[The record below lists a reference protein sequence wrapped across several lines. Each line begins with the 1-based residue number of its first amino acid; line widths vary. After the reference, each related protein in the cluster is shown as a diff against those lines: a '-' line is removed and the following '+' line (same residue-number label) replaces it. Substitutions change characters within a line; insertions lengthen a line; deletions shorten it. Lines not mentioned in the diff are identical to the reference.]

1 MQLTSNVGL
10 ITIREL
16 LRDPQ
21 YRAYFVKVPKLPEHY
36 TPDAL
41 PWRLL
46 VLKHGEHVW
55 RGKRFGTYEEAFAGF
70 KKMLPNIE
78 NAAINCPGLNFVPPM
93 RTVKVKGRFHTEGKL
108 KGTPIIKTLVWTPR
122 LEPDHDAHHWC
133 AYCRRPSI
141 FVDKGM
147 GARMLNGQRLPA
159 SRVALRCMICGTN
172 SELMDIRKPQ
182 NNQAWDLNRP
192 RFYYG

>member
-1 MQLTSNVGL
+1 MASNVGL

-21 YRAYFVKVPKLPEHY
+21 FKAYFVHVPKLPEHY
-36 TPDAL
+36 TPDAM

-46 VLKHGEHVW
+46 VLKKDEHTW

-70 KKMLPNIE
+70 KKMLPVIE

-93 RTVKVKGRFHTEGKL
+93 RTVRVKNRVDEKGKPL
-108 KGTPIIKTLVWTPR
+108 IKTLVWQPR
-122 LEPDHDAHHWC
+122 LEPDHQAHHWC
-133 AYCRRPSI
+133 AYCRRPSVFI
-141 FVDKGM
+141 DRGM
-147 GARMLNGQRLPA
+147 GAKMLNGQRLPA
-159 SRVALRCMICGTN
+159 ARIALRCMICGSN

-182 NNQAWDLNRP
+182 NNQAWDLARP
-192 RFYYG
+192 RFHRG

>member
-1 MQLTSNVGL
+1 MTATVGL

-21 YRAYFVKVPKLPEHY
+21 YKAYFVKVPKLPEHY
-36 TPDAL
+36 TPESL

-46 VLKHGEHVW
+46 VLKQGEHIW

-70 KKMLPNIE
+70 KTMLPKIE

-93 RTVKVKGRFHTEGKL
+93 RTVRVKGKVDAKGK
-108 KGTPIIKTLVWTPR
+108 PIIKTLVWKPR
-122 LEPDHDAHHWC
+122 LEIDHEAHSWC

-141 FVDKGM
+141 FVDKGL
-147 GARMLNGQRLPA
+147 GAKMLNGQRLPA
-159 SRVALRCMICGTN
+159 SRVALRCSICGSN
-172 SELMDIRKPQ
+172 SGLMDIRKPE